1 MEPAGVVLLD
11 HEAVARGRL
20 SAPLAPR
27 LGRLL
32 EGALALVIA
41 ELLAAC
47 HVRAH
52 GRREE
57 GASLRPGR
65 ARRPRLPR
73 RVPQWA
79 RRPDHRRTP
88 PGRPRSARLPRLRAS
103 PDRRAGLGAAGA
115 PWRQSP

>member
-88 PGRPRSARLPRLRAS
+88 PGRPRSARRPRLRAS
-103 PDRRAGLGAAGA
+103 PDRRPHGLDAAIAA
-115 PWRQSP
+115 PG